1 MDMQLTVKIVHMIS
15 VTLLIGVVIARAFT
29 LFVGVQGNQPNPVA
43 RKLFVALQHLS
54 MTLIVLTGLT
64 SLVIKNFEV
73 QSWFYAKVVLFL
85 VLFSSLMKAYKKDDR
100 ILLVQRRAG
109 LAIAMVA
116 LIAIIGLVMVKPN
129 IIICVASC
137 LG

>member
-85 VLFSSLMKAYKKDDR
+85 FLFSSLMKAYKKDDR

-129 IIICVASC
+129 F
-137 LG
+137 G

>member
-85 VLFSSLMKAYKKDDR
+85 VRFSSLMKAYKKDDR

-116 LIAIIGLVMVKPN
+116 LMAIIGLVMVKPN
-129 IIICVASC
+129 F
-137 LG
+137 G

>member
-54 MTLIVLTGLT
+54 MTLIILTGLT

-116 LIAIIGLVMVKPN
+116 LMVIIGLVMVKAN
-129 IIICVASC
+129 F
-137 LG
+137 G

>member
-64 SLVIKNFEV
+64 SLVIKNFERRN
-73 QSWFYAKVVLFL
+73 
-85 VLFSSLMKAYKKDDR
+85 SSLFDDELYR
-100 ILLVQRRAG
+100 KILS
-109 LAIAMVA
+109 
-116 LIAIIGLVMVKPN
+116 K
-129 IIICVASC
+129 
-137 LG
+137 

>member
-15 VTLLIGVVIARAFT
+15 VTLLIGVVTARAFT

-116 LIAIIGLVMVKPN
+116 LVAIIGLVMVKPN
-129 IIICVASC
+129 F
-137 LG
+137 G

>member
-73 QSWFYAKVVLFL
+73 QSWFYAKVVLSL

-116 LIAIIGLVMVKPN
+116 LMAIIGLVMVKPN
-129 IIICVASC
+129 F
-137 LG
+137 G

>member
-109 LAIAMVA
+109 LAVAMVA
-116 LIAIIGLVMVKPN
+116 LMAIIGLVMVKPN
-129 IIICVASC
+129 F
-137 LG
+137 G

>member
-29 LFVGVQGNQPNPVA
+29 LFVGVQGNQPNPIA

-116 LIAIIGLVMVKPN
+116 LMAIIGLVMVKPN
-129 IIICVASC
+129 F
-137 LG
+137 G

>member
-15 VTLLIGVVIARAFT
+15 VTLLIGVVTARAFT
-29 LFVGVQGNQPNPVA
+29 LFVGIQGNQPNPVA

-116 LIAIIGLVMVKPN
+116 LMAIIGLVMVKPN
-129 IIICVASC
+129 F
-137 LG
+137 G

>member
-85 VLFSSLMKAYKKDDR
+85 VLFSSLMKAYKKDDS

-129 IIICVASC
+129 F
-137 LG
+137 G

>member
-54 MTLIVLTGLT
+54 MTLIVLTGLS

-116 LIAIIGLVMVKPN
+116 LMAIIGLVMVKPN
-129 IIICVASC
+129 F
-137 LG
+137 G

>member
-116 LIAIIGLVMVKPN
+116 LVAIIGLVMVKTL
-129 IIICVASC
+129 VFQ
-137 LG
+137 LLLL

>member
-15 VTLLIGVVIARAFT
+15 VTLLIGVVTARAFT
-29 LFVGVQGNQPNPVA
+29 LFVGIQGNQPNPVA

-116 LIAIIGLVMVKPN
+116 LVAIIGLVMVKPN
-129 IIICVASC
+129 F
-137 LG
+137 G

>member
-15 VTLLIGVVIARAFT
+15 VTLLIGVVIARAFI
-29 LFVGVQGNQPNPVA
+29 LFVGIQGNQPNPVA

-116 LIAIIGLVMVKPN
+116 LVAIIGLVMVKPN
-129 IIICVASC
+129 F
-137 LG
+137 G

>member
-85 VLFSSLMKAYKKDDR
+85 VLFSSLMKAYKKDDS

-116 LIAIIGLVMVKPN
+116 LIGIIGLVIIKPN
-129 IIICVASC
+129 F
-137 LG
+137 G

>member
-116 LIAIIGLVMVKPN
+116 LMAIIGLVMVKPN
-129 IIICVASC
+129 

>member
-1 MDMQLTVKIVHMIS
+1 MDMQLTVKIVHMIG

-85 VLFSSLMKAYKKDDR
+85 VLFSSLMKAYKKDDS

-116 LIAIIGLVMVKPN
+116 LIAIIGLVIVKPN
-129 IIICVASC
+129 F
-137 LG
+137 G

>member
-29 LFVGVQGNQPNPVA
+29 LFVGVQGNQPNPIA

-129 IIICVASC
+129 F
-137 LG
+137 G

>member
-100 ILLVQRRAG
+100 ILLVQRRAC

-116 LIAIIGLVMVKPN
+116 LMAIIGLVMVKPN
-129 IIICVASC
+129 F
-137 LG
+137 G

>member
-109 LAIAMVA
+109 LAISMVA

-129 IIICVASC
+129 F
-137 LG
+137 G

>member
-109 LAIAMVA
+109 LAIAVVA
-116 LIAIIGLVMVKPN
+116 LIAIIGLVMLKPN
-129 IIICVASC
+129 F
-137 LG
+137 G

>member
-15 VTLLIGVVIARAFT
+15 VTLLIGVVITRAFT

-116 LIAIIGLVMVKPN
+116 LMAIIGLVMVKPN
-129 IIICVASC
+129 F
-137 LG
+137 G

>member
-73 QSWFYAKVVLFL
+73 QSWFYAKVVLCL

-129 IIICVASC
+129 F
-137 LG
+137 G